1 MHIFKLAVHKNKFK
15 IESRRRTVASML
27 AQSMTESE
35 IAEQL
40 NINQST
46 ISRDIKV
53 LKQLSQRFV
62 YDLAK
67 SDLAFY
73 YKQCLVGI
81 EEVKR

>member
-1 MHIFKLAVHKNKFK
+1 
-15 IESRRRTVASML
+15 
-27 AQSMTESE
+27 MTEAE
-35 IAEQL
+35 IAKQL
-40 NINQST
+40 TVDQYT

-73 YKQCLVGI
+73 YEQCLVGI
-81 EEVKR
+81 EEVFQSFRKRQLF